1 VTVSSSFANSSTI
14 LPAFGELT
22 ATSIYVIW
30 SRLLSVG
37 PVDYR
42 TRTDLVSFDAGDLL
56 VCGDCVTDLLQPA
69 LKGALCDG
77 LGHLGHFNCFR
88 YE

>member
-22 ATSIYVIW
+22 ATSICVIQ
-30 SRLLSVG
+30 SRSLARR
-37 PVDYR
+37 PVNYR
-42 TRTDLVSFDAGDLL
+42 TRTDLVGFDAGDLF
-56 VCGDCVTDLLQPA
+56 VSGDCVTDLLQPA
-69 LKGALCDG
+69 LEGALCDG
-77 LGHLGHFNCFR
+77 LGHLGHFNRFR